1 MFFLVQLK
9 VQNSNF
15 LSKSDS
21 FLSKNIIFLV
31 KSDKNADIYTQSSQ
45 IVLLDKWEQ
54 ILYLKH

>member
-21 FLSKNIIFLV
+21 FLSKNTIFLV